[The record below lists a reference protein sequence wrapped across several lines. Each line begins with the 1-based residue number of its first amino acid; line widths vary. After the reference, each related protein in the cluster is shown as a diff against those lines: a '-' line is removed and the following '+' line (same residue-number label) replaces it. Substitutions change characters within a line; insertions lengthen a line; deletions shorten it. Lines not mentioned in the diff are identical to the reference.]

1 VVAQDVSSRK
11 PFSTKK
17 PILLNLNCGDLVLKS
32 KCSQNSKCTW
42 CTSQDLDDTCF
53 SKSEALRLPHQVFSC
68 GPTSSWDLWF
78 SLLDLYCYFHWLILD
93 ATFVFLGLN

>member
-1 VVAQDVSSRK
+1 MVFSKPLFFFLFLFLFLCHQPFHAMVVAQDVSSRK

-17 PILLNLNCGDLVLKS
+17 PILLNCGDLVLKS

-42 CTSQDLDDTCF
+42 CTSQDLDDNCF

-68 GPTSSWDLWF
+68 GPTSS
-78 SLLDLYCYFHWLILD
+78 
-93 ATFVFLGLN
+93 